1 MATAFALGLLASRL
15 GLPPLVGYLGAG
27 FALHG
32 LGLRETEFLHRAAE
46 IGVLL
51 LLFTVG
57 LKLRFQDLLE
67 PRILGVGGLHLLLFA
82 LLAFLL
88 VGRVKIYV

>member
-1 MATAFALGLLASRL
+1 MEALWVATAFVLGLLASRL

-32 LGLRETEFLHRAAE
+32 MGLRETEFLHRAAE

-67 PRILGVGGLHLLLFA
+67 PRILGVG
-82 LLAFLL
+82 
-88 VGRVKIYV
+88 VVSRVMCKSLCTGGIPL